1 MLSLAFAS
9 CSQNSEYVD
18 LEDRMHAEE
27 TSDAAYVRE
36 MTMRLKAYNSRFSLP
51 SSPERA
57 DNSGKNDNKKL
68 TKLEI
73 MKVGLAD
80 AKGALCGTIF
90 GGWVG
95 ASLGA
100 SVASADKFVEILD
113 EKEKDKKKK
122 TLNLSPSVLSISSS
136 QSFKDSIGYYHNM
149 AEERLYDMF
158 SRDLRSQSTYDLLL
172 RSNSY
177 LANASAGY
185 RRMQH
190 MSIFDMQA
198 LADKLSALRSVSDRP
213 DDDFFDYL
221 DKLKKLAP
229 SDGEYLDYIAEYLYT
244 CVCANVGDIRA
255 YTLNVLRELDSS
267 NSTMEAKARRVL
279 TQSVMIAYSSLIYS
293 AQMELSDR

>member
-9 CSQNSEYVD
+9 CSQNSGYVD

-136 QSFKDSIGYYHNM
+136 QAFRHIFF
-149 AEERLYDMF
+149 R
-158 SRDLRSQSTYDLLL
+158 RSL
-172 RSNSY
+172 
-177 LANASAGY
+177 
-185 RRMQH
+185 M
-190 MSIFDMQA
+190 
-198 LADKLSALRSVSDRP
+198 
-213 DDDFFDYL
+213 DFFL
-221 DKLKKLAP
+221 VGP
-229 SDGEYLDYIAEYLYT
+229 SSPQFQLEFWSVPSRL
-244 CVCANVGDIRA
+244 
-255 YTLNVLRELDSS
+255 SS
-267 NSTMEAKARRVL
+267 
-279 TQSVMIAYSSLIYS
+279 
-293 AQMELSDR
+293 